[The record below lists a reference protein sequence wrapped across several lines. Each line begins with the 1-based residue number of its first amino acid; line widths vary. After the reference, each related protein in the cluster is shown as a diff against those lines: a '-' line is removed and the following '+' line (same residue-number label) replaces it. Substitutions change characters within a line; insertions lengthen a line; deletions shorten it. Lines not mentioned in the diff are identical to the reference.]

1 MPHTEKTGLTRIKI
15 TLRLRI
21 FLSMII
27 IILISFFLTGAITF
41 YHFKNANEQYH
52 QERLRRKEY
61 AVIESINYFLR
72 EQQQIDASNDSIV
85 SMFDEK
91 ICELS
96 KINSMD
102 ISIYS
107 LDGHMLITSNP
118 LLREKGLLHDSL
130 HRPLLRTISERAA
143 QVVVENKNDTMR
155 YLSSYDLIHN
165 LKGKPLA
172 IVNVPYFDTEDIH
185 HEDVQN
191 FLMRLGEIYLLLFLV
206 SILIAYF
213 LANYITGSLQAIGQ
227 KLKNVKINESN
238 PPLRWRFDD
247 EIGTLVNE
255 YNRMLGELEKS
266 AVKLARTE
274 RENAWKEMAK
284 QVAHEIKN
292 PLTPMRLNVQY
303 LEKTLECSDKEK
315 LREFS
320 ESMISQIDTLSSIA
334 DAFSRFATMPDLRS
348 EKFPARE
355 VIQRVTALY
364 SDYKI
369 KFDCRDPQVIIQGDK
384 DQLVRA
390 MNNLI
395 NNAIQAIPEGRE
407 PQISVDLRKEGEEV
421 LISISDNGVGIPED
435 QAEKIFEPRFTTK
448 TKGMGLGL
456 AMVKSIIDGFRGN
469 IWFESEIGV
478 GTTFYISLPVARA

>member
-1 MPHTEKTGLTRIKI
+1 MKSIKI

-21 FLSMII
+21 FLSMIL
-27 IILISFFLTGAITF
+27 IILISFFLTGAIMF
-41 YHFKNANEQYH
+41 YHFKNSNEQYH
-52 QERLRRKEY
+52 QERLRRKEF
-61 AVIESINYFLR
+61 AVIESINYYLR
-72 EQQQIDASNDSIV
+72 EQQKIEASNDSIV
-85 SMFDEK
+85 SMFDDK

-107 LDGHMLITSNP
+107 LSGHMLITSNP
-118 LLREKGLLHDSL
+118 ILREQGLVNDSL
-130 HRPLLRTISERAA
+130 PENLLRTIRERAA
-143 QVVVENKNDTMR
+143 QVVVGARNDTMK

-165 LKGKPLA
+165 LQGKPLA

-185 HEDVQN
+185 KQDVQN

-227 KLKNVKINESN
+227 KLKNVKINEQN
-238 PPLRWRFDD
+238 PPLHWRFED

-266 AVKLARTE
+266 AVRLAKTE
-274 RENAWKEMAK
+274 RETAWKEMAK

-303 LEKTLECSDKEK
+303 LEKTLKCEDQEK
-315 LREFS
+315 LKEFT

-334 DAFSRFATMPDLRS
+334 DAFSRFASMPDMRS
-348 EKFPARE
+348 EKFPASE
-355 VIQRVTALY
+355 IIQRVTGLY
-364 SDYKI
+364 PNYKI
-369 KFDCRDPQVIIQGDK
+369 RFKCEDPQVMIQGDR

-395 NNAIQAIPEGRE
+395 NNAIQAIPEDRE
-407 PQISVDLRKEGEEV
+407 PIISVFLEKQNGEV
-421 LISISDNGVGIPED
+421 LISVSDNGSGIPEQ

-456 AMVKSIIDGFRGN
+456 AMVKNIIDGFRGN
-469 IWFESEIGV
+469 IWFNSQIGE
-478 GTTFYISLPVARA
+478 GTTFYISLPSA

>member
-1 MPHTEKTGLTRIKI
+1 M
-15 TLRLRI
+15 
-21 FLSMII
+21 SMIL

-72 EQQQIDASNDSIV
+72 GQQTIDASNDSIV

-96 KINSMD
+96 KVNSMD

-107 LDGHMLITSNP
+107 LSGHMLISSNP
-118 LLREKGLLHDSL
+118 TLREEGLVYDSIN
-130 HRPLLRTISERAA
+130 PSLLKTINERRA
-143 QVVVENKNDTMR
+143 QVVVTNRSEGMH

-165 LKGKPLA
+165 LQGKPLA

-185 HEDVQN
+185 QQDVQN
-191 FLMRLGEIYLLLFLV
+191 FLMRLGQIYLLLFLV

-213 LANYITGSLQAIGQ
+213 LANYITGSLNAIGQ
-227 KLKNVKINESN
+227 KLKNTRINEPN
-238 PPLRWRFDD
+238 PPLHWRFDD
-247 EIGTLVNE
+247 EIGTLVSE

-266 AVKLARTE
+266 AAKLARTE
-274 RENAWKEMAK
+274 RETAWKEMAK

-292 PLTPMRLNVQY
+292 PLTPMRLSVQY

-315 LREFS
+315 LNEFT
-320 ESMISQIDTLSSIA
+320 ESMIGQIDTLSNIA
-334 DAFSRFATMPDLRS
+334 DAFSRFASMPEMKPERFNVADVAQ
-348 EKFPARE
+348 K
-355 VIQRVTALY
+355 VIALY
-364 SDYKI
+364 PGYDI
-369 KFDCRDPQVIIQGDK
+369 KFNSRDGNLSIKGDK
-384 DQLVRA
+384 EQFVRA
-390 MNNLI
+390 LNNLI

-407 PQISVDLRKEGEEV
+407 PHIALEISTKENDV
-421 LISISDNGVGIPED
+421 LISICDNGTGIPREQTD
-435 QAEKIFEPRFTTK
+435 KIFEPRFTTK

-456 AMVKSIIDGFRGN
+456 AMVKNIVDGFSGT
-469 IWFESEIGV
+469 IWFNSEV
-478 GTTFYISLPVARA
+478 DKGTTFFISLPAA